1 MSDRRS
7 VLLLRASAV
16 LWAVWGLFHLF
27 IGIYLLLALR
37 ADNPVGALAEIPTVL
52 DFSFMGTPARFV
64 VVPSLEQHMYNLAWL
79 GAAVTAGC
87 VYVWRRNRHAIF
99 FNAILG
105 GSADL
110 GYFIFVDLPGYADP
124 PGPQMTYIC
133 AAAIALS
140 FYAYF
145 SRDRLSAT
153 AAPQTS
159 PT

>member
-1 MSDRRS
+1 MLSMDDKRS
-7 VLLLRASAV
+7 VLLLRSSAV
-16 LWAVWGLFHLF
+16 LWTIWGVFHLF
-27 IGIYLLLALR
+27 IGIYLLLVLR
-37 ADNPVGALAEIPTVL
+37 GEHPVGQLADIPTVL

-79 GAAVTAGC
+79 GAAVTIGS

-110 GYFIFVDLPGYADP
+110 GYFLFVDLPGYADP

-133 AAAIALS
+133 AAAIVLS
-140 FYAYF
+140 FYVYF
-145 SRDRLSAT
+145 SRDKSSA
-153 AAPQTS
+153 AAMA
-159 PT
+159 